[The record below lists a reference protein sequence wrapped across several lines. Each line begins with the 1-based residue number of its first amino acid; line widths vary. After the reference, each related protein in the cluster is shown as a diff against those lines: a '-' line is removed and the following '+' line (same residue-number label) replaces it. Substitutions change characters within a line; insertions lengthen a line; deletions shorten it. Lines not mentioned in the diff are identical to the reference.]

1 MGEPSNPS
9 EKNLAL
15 WPCLPT
21 SGQLAQTQLICAR
34 SYRAHKY
41 ACVSVCVCVC
51 AHMFGFH
58 SSTYEKYS
66 RGKDNAPMAGKDEI
80 ICKWLVKAHIIFL
93 ISGSETA
100 SLRADAIYHVIIY
113 LGAF

>member
-1 MGEPSNPS
+1 MP
-9 EKNLAL
+9 
-15 WPCLPT
+15 
-21 SGQLAQTQLICAR
+21 
-34 SYRAHKY
+34 
-41 ACVSVCVCVC
+41 VCVC

-66 RGKDNAPMAGKDEI
+66 RGKDNAPTAGKDEI
-80 ICKWLVKAHIIFL
+80 ICKWLVKVHIIFL